1 MYGLI
6 QTAYAQVFDGPGLQ
20 GGVDVAGTINGP
32 LHGTPREII
41 LTYLYAVLSFV
52 ALLGVVMIVIAGIIL
67 MVSAG
72 RDDWKDWCKKIIL
85 YTVIGI
91 IIILLA
97 RLLVGFL
104 LYGLP
109 NV

>member
-1 MYGLI
+1 MFALI
-6 QTAYAQVFDGPGLQ
+6 EKAYAQVFNGPGLQ
-20 GGVDVAGTINGP
+20 GGVDVAATVEGP

-52 ALLGVVMIVIAGIIL
+52 ALIAVVMIVMAGVIL
-67 MVSAG
+67 LISAG
-72 RDDWKDWCKKIIL
+72 RDDWKDWSKKIIL
-85 YTVIGI
+85 YTVIGL
-91 IIILLA
+91 IIILIA

-109 NV
+109 NI